1 MGVSAILPTSTTS
14 VPKIVSLPSCALPSG
29 SVDMNQLKQHTL
41 LGYHFAPSAFAAG
54 VAPFFVLSNVQGEAN
69 LLGGSVHRVWLPFP
83 RKSPREPEE
92 PLSVLNTL
100 GVWLFRALI
109 LIPRPSRFRGT
120 HRSCTSHKN
129 LLASALCSSAFE
141 ESSRVPS
148 NLRV

>member
-1 MGVSAILPTSTTS
+1 MGVSAILQTSTTS

-29 SVDMNQLKQHTL
+29 PVDMNQLKQHTL
-41 LGYHFAPSAFAAG
+41 LDYHTAPSAFAAG
-54 VAPFFVLSNVQGEAN
+54 VAPFFTLSSVQGKAS
-69 LLGGSVHRVWLPFP
+69 LLGGSVRRVWLPFP

-92 PLSVLNTL
+92 PFSVLNTL
-100 GVWLFRALI
+100 GVLPFRALI
-109 LIPRPSRFRGT
+109 LTPSPSRFRGT

-129 LLASALCSSAFE
+129 QLAFALCFSAFE